1 MSKDRESLVY
11 ELRKKSPLCF
21 LIDDDF
27 CGGSDIEGNDL
38 STYMEKLSV
47 KIK

>member
-1 MSKDRESLVY
+1 MNLE
-11 ELRKKSPLCF
+11 KKSPLYF

-27 CGGSDIEGNDL
+27 CGGSDIEGHDL